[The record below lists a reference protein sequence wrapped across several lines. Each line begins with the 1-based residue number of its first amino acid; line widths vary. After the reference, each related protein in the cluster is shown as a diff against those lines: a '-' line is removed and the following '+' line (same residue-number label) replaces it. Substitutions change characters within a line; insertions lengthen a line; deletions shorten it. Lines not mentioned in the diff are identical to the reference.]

1 MKVSLTVR
9 LLCSFRFLFI
19 SSLKKRNC
27 NIVLRTTA
35 HKWCYRMFGFMC
47 VCPSICGCWLLTCSS
62 STNISWWFYPVYISH
77 ETFVFLRHTT
87 TFCFLKNSNI
97 YFHWSFLYLK
107 RYCMQCIEGL
117 TNFYCYMLHKSS
129 RVFVLTVIEFITLFI
144 RIEWNEL
151 SCKLR
156 SHSEQTNER
165 RKNSRQYK
173 RVKMDWSLGRMI
185 HVTHKK
191 FTLYRCEYSMFNVN
205 IYTAIKFYIR

>member
-1 MKVSLTVR
+1 MLSYVWVY
-9 LLCSFRFLFI
+9 
-19 SSLKKRNC
+19 
-27 NIVLRTTA
+27 V
-35 HKWCYRMFGFMC
+35 C

-107 RYCMQCIEGL
+107 PYCMQCIEGL
-117 TNFYCYMLHKSS
+117 TNFYCYMLHRSS

-165 RKNSRQYK
+165 RKKNSSIQASENGLVIGENDTRYTQKVYFISV
-173 RVKMDWSLGRMI
+173 RV
-185 HVTHKK
+185 
-191 FTLYRCEYSMFNVN
+191 FNVQC
-205 IYTAIKFYIR
+205 